1 MTSGGPRRNR
11 LATVSAAGFGHL
23 LPVPALALLTLFAIV
38 PLVVATILSF
48 SDWSGAGPV
57 HWVGF
62 ANWNNLLTNSA
73 SQQAFLRTLIAAAV
87 SWVIEIT
94 LGAVLGIYLAGPR
107 RYRKYLA
114 VIYFLPM
121 VLSSTAIGIVWANFM
136 DPHFGALAPLLR
148 DLGIHSAPA
157 LLGSPRSALY
167 AVTAVIC
174 WQFTPFNTLLFMG
187 GRRQIPETLYEAA
200 RIDGA
205 SSFRC
210 LRSITL
216 PQLRYTFVTATI
228 LIIVGSLGYFDL
240 FLVMTNGGPGVST
253 QVLAVRLYVQGF
265 SAAQIGAGSTIG
277 VGLAV
282 VGLIVGVTLVRLTG
296 FGRMRS
302 QQEGL
307 Q

>member
-1 MTSGGPRRNR
+1 MMIAVKAPRKK
-11 LATVSAAGFGHL
+11 LASILTASFGLL
-23 LPVPALALLTLFAIV
+23 LPLPAFVLLTLFAIV
-38 PLVVATILSF
+38 PLAVAAVLSF
-48 SDWSGAGPV
+48 SSWSGAGPI

-62 ANWNNLLTNSA
+62 ANWYNLLTDPA
-73 SQQAFLRTLIAAAV
+73 SQSAFLRTLTAAVV
-87 SWVIEIT
+87 SWVVEIAM
-94 LGAVLGIYLAGPR
+94 GAALGIYLAGPR

-114 VIYFLPM
+114 IIYFLPM

-136 DPHFGALAPLLR
+136 DPNFGALAPVLH

-157 LLGSPRSALY
+157 LLGSPRTALY

-174 WQFTPFNTLLFMG
+174 WQFIPFNTLLFMG
-187 GRRQIPETLYEAA
+187 GRRQIPETVYEAA

-205 SSFRC
+205 SPFRC

-216 PQLRYTFVTATI
+216 PQLRYTFVTASI

-253 QVLAVRLYVQGF
+253 QVLALRLYVQGF
-265 SAAQIGAGSTIG
+265 STAQFGAASTIG

-282 VGLIVGVTLVRLTG
+282 VGLAVGVALVRLTG

-307 Q
+307 